1 MGRSDG
7 QAATRFLDALNS
19 REPEEVQATLASDFL
34 FEEAAGPGKPS
45 IEALMSELSAVFAA
59 FPDMSFRPVRHT
71 DVDGRIYL
79 EFRAVG
85 THLGEFL
92 GVPATGTTAI
102 LSGVF
107 NLDGAGGRVRR
118 LRMTAD
124 FGGLRRQ
131 LLMAA
136 RMG

>member
-1 MGRSDG
+1 MVRSDG
-7 QAATRFLDALNS
+7 ETDTRFLDALNS
-19 REPEEVQATLASDFL
+19 REPDRVRATLAPDFL

-59 FPDMSFRPVRHT
+59 FPDMSFRPVRQT
-71 DVDGRIYL
+71 QAEGRTYL
-79 EFRAVG
+79 EFRAIG
-85 THLGEFL
+85 THMGDFL
-92 GVPATGTTAI
+92 GVPATGAAAI

-107 NLDGAGGRVRR
+107 NLENDGGRVHR

-131 LLMAA
+131 LLTAA
-136 RMG
+136 RTR